1 MKNYVEN
8 YALGKLFRTLGYLF
22 ILLSSLYMIYNSIF
36 VSETNFILKDTL
48 ASSFSSVEGLIGT
61 ILRYASLGPIL
72 ELNQGQE
79 AYLYLLMFW
88 SGFFLLVWTLGKNL
102 FSKIMNSIFMIAALI
117 FIVYTKTT
125 AFFSVNFENP
135 SFVETFL
142 NLIGDQLNVVT
153 SLHTLVPLLIVFLL
167 VINLWSLIEGK
178 RPKRISNI
186 LLSVGMFIL
195 FCAHLL
201 TFAEAALVPSFTLVI
216 DTIIEVG
223 QIHAYIFFPYF
234 LLLGSTFGVLGFF
247 RK

>member
-22 ILLSSLYMIYNSIF
+22 ILLSSLYMVYHSIF
-36 VSETNFILKDTL
+36 VSETNFILKGTL
-48 ASSFSSVEGLIGT
+48 ASSLSPVEGVLGT

-102 FSKIMNSIFMIAALI
+102 FSKIMNSFFMIAALI

-135 SFVETFL
+135 SFVE
-142 NLIGDQLNVVT
+142 
-153 SLHTLVPLLIVFLL
+153 
-167 VINLWSLIEGK
+167 
-178 RPKRISNI
+178 
-186 LLSVGMFIL
+186 
-195 FCAHLL
+195 
-201 TFAEAALVPSFTLVI
+201 SF
-216 DTIIEVG
+216 
-223 QIHAYIFFPYF
+223 FKFN
-234 LLLGSTFGVLGFF
+234 
-247 RK
+247 R

>member
-22 ILLSSLYMIYNSIF
+22 ILLSSLYMIYHSIF
-36 VSETNFILKDTL
+36 VSETNFILKGTL
-48 ASSFSSVEGLIGT
+48 ASALSPVEGLLGT
-61 ILRYASLGPIL
+61 LLRYASLGPIL

-102 FSKIMNSIFMIAALI
+102 FSKILYSFSMIVGLV

-142 NLIGDQLNVVT
+142 NLISDQLNVVT
-153 SLHTLVPLLIVFLL
+153 SLHTLVPLLIVFVF

-223 QIHAYIFFPYF
+223 QTHAYIFFPYF

>member
-22 ILLSSLYMIYNSIF
+22 ILLSSLYMIYHSIF

-48 ASSFSSVEGLIGT
+48 ASSLSPFEGILGT
-61 ILRYASLGPIL
+61 LLRYASLGPIL
-72 ELNQGQE
+72 DLNQGQE
-79 AYLYLLMFW
+79 AFLYLIMFW

-102 FSKIMNSIFMIAALI
+102 FSKIMNSFFMIAALI
-117 FIVYTKTT
+117 FILYTKTT

-135 SFVETFL
+135 GLFETIL
-142 NLIGDQLNVVT
+142 NIIGNQLDVVT
-153 SLHTLVPLLIVFLL
+153 SLHNLVPLLVVFLL

-201 TFAEAALVPSFTLVI
+201 TFAEAALVPSFTSVI
-216 DTIIEVG
+216 DTIIELG
-223 QIHAYIFFPYF
+223 QLHAYIFFPYF